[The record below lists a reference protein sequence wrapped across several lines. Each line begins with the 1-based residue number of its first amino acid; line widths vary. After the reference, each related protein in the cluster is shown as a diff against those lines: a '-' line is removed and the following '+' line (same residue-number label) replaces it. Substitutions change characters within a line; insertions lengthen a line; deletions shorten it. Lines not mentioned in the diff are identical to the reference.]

1 METVIISIVTA
12 AITALL
18 TTLIK
23 SYIDRLNYKN
33 KLQKDLEF
41 EQQRAVKTTISNY
54 KGHLIDTIGTLHNRL
69 KFLARKEGYA
79 KLSKGKVE
87 KDDQILKSTIYRF
100 LSSFAWMHLIKKEI
114 IHFDPTKAHEED
126 LVMMKF
132 LRILP
137 LPFQDEDLE
146 SNMSR
151 TFNKKSLIQSNIFE
165 EMYKWMIKE
174 KQIISYSIFLQ
185 EFDDNL
191 HLFESLQ
198 EYLINLKPETES
210 TRWDRLFTFHL
221 LIMCFLNRFGYDFQH
236 NSEAN
241 MKKYI
246 MRQGQ
251 YEMFKN
257 IDKHLIQKFKLNK
270 VEEVKNMLKIAY
282 SFM

>member
-1 METVIISIVTA
+1 METVIISIITA

-23 SYIDRLNYKN
+23 SYVDRLNYKN

-41 EQQRAVKTTISNY
+41 EQQRAVKNTISKY
-54 KGHLIDTIGTLHNRL
+54 KGHLIDSIGTLHNRL
-69 KFLARKEGYA
+69 KYLARKEGYA
-79 KLSKGKVE
+79 KLNIGNID

-137 LPFQDEDLE
+137 LPFQDKDLE

-151 TFNKKSLIQSNIFE
+151 TFNKKSLIPSNTFE
-165 EMYKWMIKE
+165 EMYKWMIEEKE
-174 KQIISYSIFLQ
+174 IVGYSLFLQ
-185 EFDDNL
+185 EYDENL
-191 HLFESLQ
+191 HLFEPLQ
-198 EYLINLKPETES
+198 EYLINLKPENET

-221 LIMCFLNRFGYDFQH
+221 IIMSFLNRFGYDFQH
-236 NSEAN
+236 NSEASV
-241 MKKYI
+241 KKYI

-251 YEMFKN
+251 YGMFKN
-257 IDKHLIQKFKLNK
+257 IYKHLIQKFKLNK
-270 VEEVKNMLKIAY
+270 VEEVKIMLKIAN
-282 SFM
+282 SF